1 MNWDDAGDR
10 KLMEWQ
16 KEEEPDRVRKRKRK
30 SNKRRRRQ
38 CGVTITNNITNI
50 PPERENSKRRGG
62 DKYLLV
68 GAPRAQVNI
77 DHPRMA
83 VLDLRIQK
91 AALMI
96 EEISAIRA
104 KERKEPGAD
113 C

>member
-1 MNWDDAGDR
+1 MDWDDVGDR
-10 KLMEWQ
+10 SLMEWQ
-16 KEEEPDRVRKRKRK
+16 EEEEPDMVRKRKRK
-30 SNKRRRRQ
+30 PSKRCKMQ
-38 CGVTITNNITNI
+38 CGVTIANIITNI
-50 PPERENSKRRGG
+50 PPEKENSKRRRGG

-104 KERKEPGAD
+104 RERKLQ
-113 C
+113 